1 MPQLLNLTP
10 STEDY
15 LETIYRLRGIGKSG
29 VRSSDVAS
37 QLQVAKPS
45 VNRAL
50 RNLMEGGWITQEPY
64 ALIFLTETGQRLAE
78 GIFNRHRTL
87 QRFLRDVLGVEESI
101 AEADAC
107 RMEHVISE
115 QTLAKL
121 QQFLSVYFV
130 P

>member
-121 QQFLSVYFV
+121 QQFLGVYFV

>member
-1 MPQLLNLTP
+1 MPELLNLTP

-87 QRFLRDVLGVEESI
+87 QLFLRDVLGVEEPI

-121 QQFLSVYFV
+121 QQFLDVYFA

>member
-1 MPQLLNLTP
+1 MPELLNLTP

-87 QRFLRDVLGVEESI
+87 QRFLRDVLGVEEPV

-121 QQFLSVYFV
+121 QQFLGVYFA

>member
-1 MPQLLNLTP
+1 MSESLNLTP

-15 LETIYRLRGIGKSG
+15 LETIYRLSELGKTG

-37 QLQVAKPS
+37 SLQVAKPS

-64 ALIFLTETGQRLAE
+64 ALVFLTETGQHQAE
-78 GIFNRHRTL
+78 EIFNRHRTL
-87 QRFLRDVLGVEESI
+87 QRFLRDVLGVDEPI

-115 QTLAKL
+115 QTLTKL
-121 QQFLSVYFV
+121 QQFLGTFFT

>member
-1 MPQLLNLTP
+1 MSEPLPLTP

-15 LETIYRLRGIGKSG
+15 LETIYRLSDLGKTG
-29 VRSSDVAS
+29 VRSIDVAN

-50 RNLMEGGWITQEPY
+50 RNLTEGGWITQEPY
-64 ALIFLTETGQRLAE
+64 ALIYLTETGLSRAD

-87 QRFLRDVLGVEESI
+87 QLFLRDVLGV
-101 AEADAC
+101 AEPVAEDDAC
-107 RMEHVISE
+107 KMEHVVSE
-115 QTLAKL
+115 QTMHAL
-121 QQFLSVYFV
+121 QQFMRTYFA

>member
-1 MPQLLNLTP
+1 MPEILNLTP

-15 LETIYRLRGIGKSG
+15 LETIYRLRGIGKNG

-78 GIFNRHRTL
+78 EIFNRHRTL
-87 QRFLRDVLGVEESI
+87 QRFLRDVLGVEEPV

-121 QQFLSVYFV
+121 QQFLDVYFA